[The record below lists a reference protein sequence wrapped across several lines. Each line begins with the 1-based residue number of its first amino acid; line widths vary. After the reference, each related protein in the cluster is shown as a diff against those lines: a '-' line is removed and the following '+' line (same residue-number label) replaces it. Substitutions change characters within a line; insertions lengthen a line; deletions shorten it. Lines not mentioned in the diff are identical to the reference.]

1 MWYKYPPVHLL
12 YEEAWAVHHMLQ
24 NSAQKEM
31 YAKVGT
37 VNNVM

>member
-1 MWYKYPPVHLL
+1 MWYNTLL
-12 YEEAWAVHHMLQ
+12 STCCVKKLGLSIHMLQ